1 MPSKIH
7 ESASVVVREAGSD
20 VKVLFEMVSQGTYVN
35 AVGIDEDER
44 LTQEL
49 ADVMGHFLV
58 TMSERG
64 IEPHA

>member
-35 AVGIDEDER
+35 AVGIDEDEG

-49 ADVMGHFLV
+49 AD
-58 TMSERG
+58 
-64 IEPHA
+64 P